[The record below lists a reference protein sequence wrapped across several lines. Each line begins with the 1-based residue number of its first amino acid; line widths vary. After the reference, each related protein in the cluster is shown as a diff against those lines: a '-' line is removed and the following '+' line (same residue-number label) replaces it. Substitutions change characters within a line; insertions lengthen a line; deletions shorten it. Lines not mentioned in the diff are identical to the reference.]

1 MISRP
6 ICTNYMAK
14 ANLKATKIRLGN
26 QCIMVETIDQATG
39 KKGIKVIKN
48 YDRKDQEILL
58 Q

>member
-1 MISRP
+1 
-6 ICTNYMAK
+6 MAK